1 VSLSTEGHTE
11 ARNNKQIENT
21 IMKKQFVKMAA
32 LAVMVLGMVSAQA
45 SAAGVSLSLNLVNG
59 KVNVAVQDDS
69 CCHHHVDHKKKV
81 VHRKEVKHHD
91 RRHEVKK
98 HDNRHKLVVH
108 KDNRRKDGR
117 R

>member
-1 VSLSTEGHTE
+1 
-11 ARNNKQIENT
+11 
-21 IMKKQFVKMAA
+21 MAA

-59 KVNVAVQDDS
+59 KVNVAVQDD
-69 CCHHHVDHKKKV
+69 CNHHHGDHKKKV

-91 RRHEVKK
+91 RRHELKK

>member
-1 VSLSTEGHTE
+1 
-11 ARNNKQIENT
+11 
-21 IMKKQFVKMAA
+21 MAA

-69 CCHHHVDHKKKV
+69 CNHHHVDHKKKV
-81 VHRKEVKHHD
+81 VHHKEVKHLDHRHD
-91 RRHEVKK
+91 MKK
-98 HDNRHKLVVH
+98 FDKKKQHVVVR
-108 KDNRRKDGR
+108 KDNHRKDGR